1 MDSYYYYIFIPILL
15 ALFFLSG
22 VYSGCETAY
31 STLTKA
37 KIYEMVEN
45 KEKFSKIIEK
55 HSNRYNRILTTILI
69 ANNIVNVLSATM
81 TALLLGK
88 VFENYTNASFLTTII
103 STALV
108 TPLLVIFGEITPKLL
123 AKTNPKKFLKM
134 WSWWI
139 DVNYWFFWV
148 LTWPISKL
156 SKKVYVTHSEEDLKN
171 IINIAQNE
179 GVLQTGESLL
189 AQNALDL
196 DSTKVS
202 SHYIRMKDVTY
213 LNYKT
218 SIADALKV
226 FAETNYSRIPIEKDK
241 KMIGIVLLKDIF
253 LLKKGQLLKYVK
265 QVPQISSNSILSS
278 ALEKMRSAQAQMA
291 FVVENNSSTDVLGI
305 ITIEDI
311 VEEIVGEI
319 YDEYDDD
326 EQIYEIS
333 LEKSRVQSDV
343 IMWDLFKQ
351 LEIDSSLLEDSEH
364 DLTLRD
370 FILLKTSKTRLY
382 KNARYVLNDKV
393 AFKIIE
399 ISKEKKKISTVEVT
413 KL

>member
-1 MDSYYYYIFIPILL
+1 MDSYYYLIPVLL
-15 ALFFLSG
+15 LLFFLSG

-81 TALLLGK
+81 TALLLGQ
-88 VFENYTNASFLTTII
+88 VFKEQANASFLTTII

-123 AKTNPKKFLKM
+123 AKTHPKKFLKM

-139 DVNYWFFWV
+139 DVNYWFFWI

-218 SIADALKV
+218 SISDALKV
-226 FAETNYSRIPIEKDK
+226 FAETNYSRIPIEKDN

-265 QVPQISSNSILSS
+265 QIPQISSNSILSS

-291 FVVENNSSTDVLGI
+291 FVVENNNSTDVLGI

-343 IMWDLFKQ
+343 TMWDLFKQ
-351 LEIDSSLLEDSEH
+351 LEIDSSLIEENEQ

-370 FILLKTSKTRLY
+370 FMLLKTSKTRLY
-382 KNARYVLNDKV
+382 KNTRYVLNEKV
-393 AFKIIE
+393 AFKVIE
-399 ISKEKKKISTVEVT
+399 ISKDKKKISTIEVT